1 VIINIHAPTEDAE
14 NEDKEMFYSKL
25 ETVYD
30 GTPGSDV
37 EMVMGHFNAKI
48 GKEDIFIPAIGQNS
62 LHQTCNDNS
71 LKAVDFAMSRN
82 LKILAHIFHMKKY
95 ISVHGYH
102 QTARHPIR

>member
-1 VIINIHAPTEDAE
+1 VIITVHAPTEDAE

-37 EMVMGHFNAKI
+37 KMVLGHFNAKI
-48 GKEDIFIPAIGQNS
+48 GKEDIFISAIGQNS
-62 LHQTCNDNS
+62 LHLTCNDNG

-82 LKILAHIFHMKKY
+82 LKILAYIFHIKKY
-95 ISVHGYH
+95 TSVCGYH
-102 QTARHPIR
+102 QTARHLIR